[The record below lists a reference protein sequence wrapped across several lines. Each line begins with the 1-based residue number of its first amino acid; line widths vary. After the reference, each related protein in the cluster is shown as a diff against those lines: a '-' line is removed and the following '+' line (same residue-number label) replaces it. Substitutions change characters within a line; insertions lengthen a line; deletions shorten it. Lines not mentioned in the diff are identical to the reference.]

1 MKNLISPETL
11 AFFQQDPIPL
21 KEIVEFLE
29 NNTTITTASLCKVTG
44 ISPRKIH
51 DYKYVNKKKNISKKN
66 TTEVIPKGATKKHSR
81 YSAIDKFS
89 LIEKYSIS
97 SEKEKTE
104 LLRKYGIYQS
114 DISNWRTLAK
124 EASLQALGKRKT
136 RSDKKPD
143 EQLKIEMLEG
153 ELRDQEKTTAKLSAL
168 LVLQKKTF
176 DMLKGKD

>member
-11 AFFQQDPIPL
+11 AFFQQDPTPL
-21 KEIVEFLE
+21 KEIVDFLDT
-29 NNTTITTASLCKVTG
+29 NPTITTASLCKVTG
-44 ISPRKIH
+44 IPPRKIH
-51 DYKYVNKKKNISKKN
+51 DYKYLNKKNSISKKN
-66 TTEVIPKGATKKHSR
+66 KTEIIPQGATKKQSR
-81 YSAIDKFS
+81 YSATDKFS
-89 LIEKYSIS
+89 LIEKYLIASD
-97 SEKEKTE
+97 KEKTE

-114 DISNWRTLAK
+114 DINNWRALAK
-124 EASLQALGKRKT
+124 EASLQALGKRKI

-176 DMLKGKD
+176 DMLRRND